1 MYELDVDED
10 VNKVLF
16 ALCKPLQ
23 SAAGTAQAAAASIP
37 GRKKSKG
44 RKDSRGAMPVRI
56 CDSGS
61 AVNLFK
67 PCLLGIASNISKQ
80 QQSELEG
87 MLRHLV
93 ICK

>member
-16 ALCKPLQ
+16 GLSKPLQ
-23 SAAGTAQAAAASIP
+23 SVAGTAQAAAASIL
-37 GRKKSKG
+37 GSKKSKG
-44 RKDSRGAMPVRI
+44 GKDSQSAMHVRVA
-56 CDSGS
+56 DSAV
-61 AVNLFK
+61 AVNLL
-67 PCLLGIASNISKQ
+67 PRLLGIVSNTSEQ

-87 MLRHLV
+87 MLSNLV